1 MLKDLLWNP
10 VWKEKQAES
19 ELIGLVNGDSCEGE
33 GWKLV
38 TSGTIKKGP
47 ALLTDLQL
55 QIGFSA
61 LVLGLGA
68 LSCLGRRALKS
79 EHQGKGGDSTESG
92 KEVVDQDGKKREIS
106 TRKALVNRAERSPP
120 QTMHKSK
127 KQLSTRL
134 HWESF
139 NSFPGKPSQWG
150 VCTCTLTY
158 TAWGIKGGIK
168 VWVQL
173 KSCSLNRNMEAWWD
187 SSYNCSGYRLPR
199 KDRSGCWEGG
209 VSFCVR
215 EQQRCTELCLVMHE
229 DQDESL

>member
-1 MLKDLLWNP
+1 MNRVYGPFKSSWSGDNFSLGLEGRSPCLQEVGVCEVSKAVVEEGQKTAASEVSKKMLKDLLWNP

-92 KEVVDQDGKKREIS
+92 KEEVDQDGKKREIS
-106 TRKALVNRAERSPP
+106 TRKALVNRVERSPP

-127 KQLSTRL
+127 KQHDSI
-134 HWESF
+134 
-139 NSFPGKPSQWG
+139 GKALILFLGNHHS
-150 VCTCTLTY
+150 
-158 TAWGIKGGIK
+158 
-168 VWVQL
+168 
-173 KSCSLNRNMEAWWD
+173 
-187 SSYNCSGYRLPR
+187 
-199 KDRSGCWEGG
+199 G
-209 VSFCVR
+209 VSVPVR
-215 EQQRCTELCLVMHE
+215 
-229 DQDESL
+229 